1 MDEVAPH
8 PCGTTPL
15 WHHTHVT
22 PHHHYPCITAPH
34 HMHMHTTDS
43 TLLAA
48 KQKQQRKAAAAYSII
63 TSFGTG
69 TYCSG
74 LHYDPAGSIFT
85 VAIGEVT
92 LGHKGFVLNPADQPE
107 GMHHST
113 QILMDEPVAQYRS
126 DCLEVLDT
134 DISWQKLGSGAHPH
148 TAPHSTNCYH
158 TPKARSSL

>member
-1 MDEVAPH
+1 MAPH
-8 PCGTTPL
+8 PCYTTPPL
-15 WHHTHVT
+15 PLHNCTT
-22 PHHHYPCITAPH
+22 PHAHAPI
-34 HMHMHTTDS
+34 DS

-48 KQKQQRKAAAAYSII
+48 KLKDQRKAAAAYPIT

-113 QILMDEPVAQYRS
+113 QILRDEPVAQYRS
-126 DCLEVLDT
+126 ECLEVLDT
-134 DISWQKLGSGAHPH
+134 DISWQKLGSGGHPH
-148 TAPHSTNCYH
+148 TTPHSRNCYH